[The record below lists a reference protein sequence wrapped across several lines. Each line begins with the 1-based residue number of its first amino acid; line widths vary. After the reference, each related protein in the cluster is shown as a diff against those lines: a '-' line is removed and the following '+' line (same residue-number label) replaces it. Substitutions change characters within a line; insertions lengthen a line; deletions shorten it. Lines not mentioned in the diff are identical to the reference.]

1 MSEKLPPHF
10 LELVSDSLLKSFW
23 RKRALHDFLRR
34 SGIKDS
40 FLATWREDETK
51 RDFLYRVFPAL
62 EGSPRGPDLLRQMA
76 VNLSEQTAFPD
87 LEGWEDSKLKKDQA
101 SASVKALKAYIVKEH
116 QATADA
122 KAEAET
128 RKRAAEARE
137 VARQRQADL
146 AVLSDRLNKLA
157 TTLGTQAAG
166 YSFQDW
172 FYDLAEYF
180 EVLHRRPYSVD
191 GRQIDGTIT
200 VDGTTYLVELKFTQ
214 GPAGAPD
221 VDSIHKKVHDKADNT
236 MGILVSISGFAAPA
250 FEGASGAR
258 NLLLLLDHGHLYRML
273 SGTVTLADLIMRI
286 RRHASQTGRG
296 YLAAADL

>member
-10 LELVSDSLLKSFW
+10 LELVSDVLLKSYW

-62 EGSPRGPDLLRQMA
+62 EASPRGPDLLRQMA
-76 VNLSEQTAFPD
+76 LNLSEQTAFPD
-87 LEGWEDSKLKKDQA
+87 LEGWEDSKLKQDQA
-101 SASVKALKAYIVKEH
+101 TAAVKALKACISKER
-116 QATADA
+116 QAVADA
-122 KAEAET
+122 KAEAGA

-137 VARQRQADL
+137 LARRRQADL
-146 AVLSDRLNKLA
+146 AALSERLNSLA
-157 TTLGTQAAG
+157 TTLGTQSAG

-172 FYDLAEYF
+172 FYDLAGYF

-214 GPAGAPD
+214 DPAGGPD

-236 MGILVSISGFAAPA
+236 MGILVSISGFTAPA
-250 FEGASGAR
+250 LEGASGAR

-273 SGTVTLADLIMRI
+273 SGSLSLPDLIMRI

-296 YLAAADL
+296 HLAAADL